1 MFESSGVMREPQ
13 KSTLAEALWIL
24 GDWSTECI
32 VSTTDLQYVLD
43 GGSLLHRI
51 PWQRGATF
59 GKIIDM
65 YAEYV
70 RNRYSDAIVVF
81 DGYGNSPSTKD
92 HTHQRRTKGIVGTKV
107 YFNEDTL
114 FKSKKDLFLGNVE
127 NKQNF
132 ITLLANHLR
141 NRSCKTIHADN
152 DADIS
157 RMFKNHQHSF
167 SWGRYRSFG
176 IAVLSHEY

>member
-1 MFESSGVMREPQ
+1 
-13 KSTLAEALWIL
+13 
-24 GDWSTECI
+24 
-32 VSTTDLQYVLD
+32 
-43 GGSLLHRI
+43 
-51 PWQRGATF
+51 
-59 GKIIDM
+59 M

-70 RNRYSDAIVVF
+70 RNRYSNAIVVF
-81 DGYGNSPSTKD
+81 DGYGNGPSTKD